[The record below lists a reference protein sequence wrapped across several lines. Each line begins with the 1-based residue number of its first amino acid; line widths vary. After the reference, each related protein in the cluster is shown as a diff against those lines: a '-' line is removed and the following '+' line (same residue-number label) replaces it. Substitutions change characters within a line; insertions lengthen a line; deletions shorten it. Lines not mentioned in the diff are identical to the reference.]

1 MNQEN
6 SYSKNKIFVAL
17 LIGSITSS
25 LLQTSLTTALPKIMD
40 DFRINAST
48 GQWLTSGFTLAM
60 GITIPLSPFLMRRF
74 KTKMVSIGIVLTM
87 IVGIILAVIAQNF
100 PLLLIGRIIQG
111 FSTGVLLSLVQ
122 VVILTIYPA
131 NKSGAMMGIYGLA
144 ACSAPVIAPTL
155 AGILIDLISW
165 RAIFLIGL
173 VLMFI
178 DLIIIFVVMKN
189 VLPNEFQAFDGI
201 SMILCSVG
209 FTGVLYGVGNI
220 GSFSFWS
227 IEVGAPLIIGLI
239 ALIIFI
245 LKQIKMK
252 QPFLEIRIFRNNVFK
267 WSVIMSCITYCTLIA
282 SSTIF
287 PMYLQIVHGFSATV
301 CGMIMIPGSII
312 SAVINPLSGRIYDQ
326 FGMRKLAITGSCL
339 AAVSFLLMMF
349 LSTSTSIISIVLMF
363 VIQMVGIG
371 CLMMPLVTW
380 GMSELGE
387 KTISDG
393 TATLTML
400 RTISGA
406 IGSALFVAIM
416 TYFTKLQ
423 QMNLEVSINEN
434 GVHFAYIG
442 MFIVAVIQLALAYLF
457 VDKKKKDN

>member
-25 LLQTSLTTALPKIMD
+25 LLQTSLTTALPKIMN

-60 GITIPLSPFLMRRF
+60 GITIPLSPFLLRRF
-74 KTKMVSIGIVLTM
+74 KTKIVSIGIVLTM
-87 IVGIILAVIAQNF
+87 IVGIILALIAQTF
-100 PLLLIGRIIQG
+100 PLLLMGRIIQG

-131 NKSGAMMGIYGLA
+131 NKSGTMMGIYGLA

-155 AGILIDLISW
+155 TGILIDLISW
-165 RAIFLIGL
+165 RAIFVIGL
-173 VLMFI
+173 VLILI
-178 DLIIIFVVMKN
+178 DIIIIFVVMEN
-189 VLPNEFQAFDGI
+189 VLPNEYQAFDSI
-201 SMILCSVG
+201 SMILCSIG
-209 FTGVLYGVGNI
+209 FTGVLYGIGNI
-220 GSFSFWS
+220 GSSSFGS
-227 IEVGAPLIIGLI
+227 IGVGAPLIIGLL
-239 ALIIFI
+239 ALIIFT
-245 LKQIKMK
+245 LKQVRMN
-252 QPFLEIRIFRNNVFK
+252 QPFLEMRIFKNNVFK
-267 WSVIMSCITYCTLIA
+267 WSVIMSCLTYSTLIA

-287 PMYLQIVHGFSATV
+287 PMYLQIVHGFSATL
-301 CGMIMIPGSII
+301 CGMVMIPGSII

-326 FGMRKLAITGSCL
+326 FGMRKLVITGSGL
-339 AAVSFLLMMF
+339 SAVSFLLMMF
-349 LSTSTSIISIVLMF
+349 LNASTSITSIVLMF
-363 VIQMVGIG
+363 SIQMIGIG

-380 GMSELGE
+380 GMSDLDE

-416 TYFTKLQ
+416 TYVTQLQ
-423 QMNLEVSINEN
+423 QSSSSVSINEN
-434 GVHFAYIG
+434 GVRFAYVG
-442 MFIVAVIQLALAYLF
+442 MFIVALIQLALSYIF
-457 VDKKKKDN
+457 VDKKAID